1 MSPEY
6 TEDVKSVIKSYQFT
20 VVSMAIVIVASLF
33 TFGAILAYTLLVY
46 VPDRMYA
53 VLEDFHANTALI
65 EEQ

>member
-20 VVSMAIVIVASLF
+20 VVALGSVILASLF

-46 VPDRMYA
+46 VPDAMYA
-53 VLEDFHANTALI
+53 VLEDFHANTVLI
-65 EEQ
+65 EER